1 MSRIPRFARSI
12 LLVAILSG
20 ASATSSHSVSAT
32 SQDSARPPSAAR
44 YIIQLADPPLATWQ
58 AARPSAEAPS
68 AEGDGA
74 GRDSDSA
81 ASVAPRARLDIA
93 SPDAAAYLDRLEASH
108 DAFAATL
115 QRVAPAAA
123 PSYRYRIAFNGVT
136 ARLTPAEAERV
147 AALPGVVA
155 VTREERIVPLMDAS
169 LPRIGAPAAWADPAV
184 GGRADAGRGVRIAV
198 IDSGITA
205 AHPFFDDAGFV
216 APAGFPTSTLT
227 VGDRVLPY
235 APDDV
240 ARFTNRKV
248 IVARAY
254 ANPETVTAEGDPRAA
269 ITPLADGLAGFH
281 GAHVAGTAAGAVTRG
296 APGNPGTG
304 TLDLSG
310 VAPGAYLMA
319 YKFTNAYTPEILR
332 MIDDAVLDGADVI
345 NNSWGTSAMNVLA
358 APHHPVGQAFQ
369 GAIDAG
375 VVVVSAAGNAGGNGE
390 ATLGGPH
397 QMLDGAITVANSE
410 TGRSFAYHLTASHA
424 ELPAELERHPT
435 AYQAFGNPFG
445 VIERQAARTDLC
457 NPIALAL
464 QARSRIFVAPLEGAC
479 ETSVIPLPLPAELA
493 WVEKL
498 LVAGIAQAQAVVLYS
513 PDADVATTAQLLAVL
528 ELLKPLLEQIVGQVL
543 QIDELVF
550 PVTAVIS
557 GPEAMALAEY
567 ADAHPDL
574 RLRMDAT
581 PTTVLDPARA
591 DAAAPSSAQGPA
603 VAGAPSPAG
612 GSVKPDLAAPGTD
625 VLSTNTTVAG
635 EPAGFTTATGTS
647 MASPHVAGAAA
658 VLRQAWPGWSP
669 ADVKA
674 ALVITA
680 DSVVS
685 DTVAAARAPATV
697 QGAGRLDLARAI
709 DPGALL
715 HPPSRAWTLAA
726 DGVASEA
733 GVVVRVADA
742 RRMPEGAAP
751 ARWTVAH
758 EPATGGGVPLPGLPE
773 ALDVPAG
780 GEAELDLSFDTAGL
794 APGDYD
800 GRVALSDGT
809 RTVRF
814 TYAIRQLPPAR
825 DVLLVDVRRTRQAGG
840 GGLPGFPGLP
850 GGATF
855 SDGPDHARYWTDALA
870 DAGLEADVWTVAEG
884 QRAGAPPLSVLQGYR
899 LVIVAAGDG
908 NAPLDA
914 LPGGMTSLQ
923 MYLLGGGRML
933 LSGPGWAHDL
943 GTVGDLQNSGSMV
956 FLSRYFAGFEHLADD
971 DAPAALRSAW
981 RPGDPGPAALDL
993 ACPASDEAAGNG
1005 GRVDLGRPLAA
1016 IRTAAEGNVAPVD
1029 LGIAAPL
1036 AAERIIGR
1044 ARALVVDETGRSAVT
1059 GVTGNATLEHP
1070 QEEPG
1075 IPWRAAFAGFA
1086 VEAVCGSSGTLPRAE
1101 LLRAAWSWATESGG
1115 ATVTVDVPAEAVVGA
1130 PVTLRA
1136 TATTPEGVEVV
1147 GWRWD
1152 LGDGRPYASTTAPV
1166 LEGVRYAQGGPRTVR
1181 AEAMTASALTYVGE
1195 AVLGVRGATLYVP
1208 SAAR

>member
-1 MSRIPRFARSI
+1 MAAQPHIAGRLARAT
-12 LLVAILSG
+12 LLIVGLLAPGGAAVAAGEGGSLRAG
-20 ASATSSHSVSAT
+20 T
-32 SQDSARPPSAAR
+32 AR
-44 YIIQLADPPLATWQ
+44 YIVQLAEPPLATWL
-58 AARPSAEAPS
+58 AERAPIGPPDPGAVPSGRTGGA
-68 AEGDGA
+68 DGA
-74 GRDSDSA
+74 G
-81 ASVAPRARLDIA
+81 APRARLDA
-93 SPDAAAYLDRLEASH
+93 DSPDAAAYLGRLAARQ
-108 DAFAATL
+108 DAFAAAL
-115 QRVAPAAA
+115 RRVAPAEASA
-123 PSYRYRIAFNGVT
+123 PSYHYRVAFNGLT

-147 AALPGVVA
+147 ALLPGVAA
-155 VTREERIVPLMDAS
+155 VTREAPIAPLMDAS
-169 LPRIGAPAAWADPAV
+169 LPRIGAPAAWDDPEV
-184 GGRADAGRGVRIAV
+184 GGRASAGRGIRIAI

-205 AHPFFDDAGFV
+205 AHPFFADAGFA

-235 APDDV
+235 DADDV

-254 ANPETVTAEGDPRAA
+254 ANPETITAEGDPRDAV
-269 ITPLADGLAGFH
+269 TPLADGLAGFH
-281 GAHVAGTAAGAVTRG
+281 GAHVAGTAAGVRTFA

-358 APHHPVGQAFQ
+358 APHHPIAQAFQ

-410 TGRSFAYHLTASHA
+410 VGRSFAYHLTASHA

-435 AYQAFGNPFG
+435 AYQAFGNPFTT
-445 VIERQAARTDLC
+445 IERQAARTDLC

-464 QARSRIFVAPLEGAC
+464 QARTRIFVAPLEGAC

-513 PDADVATTAQLLAVL
+513 PDADPETTAQLLAIL
-528 ELLKPLLEQIVGQVL
+528 DLLKPLLEQIVGQVL

-550 PVTAVIS
+550 PVTAVIG
-557 GPEAMALAEY
+557 GPEAMALAEF

-581 PTTVLDPARA
+581 PTTVLDPSRA

-603 VAGAPSPAG
+603 AAGAPSPAG
-612 GSVKPDLAAPGTD
+612 GAVKPDLAAPGTD
-625 VLSTNTTVAG
+625 ILSTSTTVAG
-635 EPAGFTTATGTS
+635 APAGFTTATGTS

-658 VLRQAWPGWSP
+658 VLRQAWPDWSP

-674 ALVITA
+674 ALLVTA
-680 DSVVS
+680 DPVVS
-685 DTVAAARAPATV
+685 DTLAGAIAPAGV
-697 QGAGRLDLARAI
+697 QGAGRLNLARAV

-715 HPPSRAWTLAA
+715 EPPARAWTLSA
-726 DGVASEA
+726 DGVGSEA
-733 GVVVRVADA
+733 GVVVRVRDA
-742 RRMPEGAAP
+742 RRVPEGAT
-751 ARWTVAH
+751 RWTVAH
-758 EPATGGGVPLPGLPE
+758 EPATGGGVPLPGLPD

-794 APGDYD
+794 TPGDYD

-814 TYAIRQLPPAR
+814 TYAIRQLPPLR
-825 DVLLVDVRRTRQAGG
+825 DVLLVDVRRTRQGG
-840 GGLPGFPGLP
+840 GVAIPGLP
-850 GGATF
+850 GGGSYT
-855 SDGPDHARYWTDALA
+855 DGPDRVRYWTDAL
-870 DAGLEADVWTVAEG
+870 DEAGLAHDVWTVADG
-884 QRAGAPPLSVLQGYR
+884 AHAGAPPLSVLQGYR
-899 LVIVAAGDG
+899 LVVVAGGDG
-908 NAPLDA
+908 NVPLDT

-933 LSGPGWAHDL
+933 MSGPGWPHDL
-943 GTVGDLQNSGSMV
+943 QSAGDVQNSGAMV
-956 FLSRYFAGFEHLADD
+956 FLSRYFAGFERQADD
-971 DAPAALRSAW
+971 VEGAAIASAW
-981 RPGDPGPAALDL
+981 RPGAPGGAALDL
-993 ACPASDEAAGNG
+993 ACPASDAAAGNG

-1016 IRTAAEGNVAPVD
+1016 IRTAAEGTAAPVD

-1036 AAERIIGR
+1036 AAERIIGH
-1044 ARALVVDETGRSAVT
+1044 ARTLARDAEGRSAIT
-1059 GVTGNATLEHP
+1059 GVTGNATLEAP
-1070 QEEPG
+1070 AVEPG

-1086 VEAVCGSSGTLPRAE
+1086 IEAVCGGADTVSRAA
-1101 LLRAAWSWATESGG
+1101 LLRAAWDWATEPDGVVVRV
-1115 ATVTVDVPAEAVVGA
+1115 AAPPEAQAGT

-1136 TATTPEGVEVV
+1136 EATTPEGVEVV
-1147 GWRWD
+1147 SWRWD
-1152 LGDGRPYASTTAPV
+1152 LGDGRPFVTTKEPV
-1166 LEGVRYAQGGPRTVR
+1166 LEGVAFGRSGRITVR
-1181 AEAMTASALTYVGE
+1181 AEAETASALTYVGE
-1195 AVLGVRGATLYVP
+1195 AAVEMTGAQAFIP
-1208 SAAR
+1208 AAQR